1 MGLEGGSLAAFPP
14 PVNILVYSRAMLEER
29 LNEDMKAAL
38 KGGNQARLSTLR
50 MLRSAVLVEKKK
62 DVSITTLPDGDAIR
76 AFQSYAKK
84 LKDSIAEYQKLGK
97 TDDVAKIQ
105 SELKIVE
112 EYLPAMLSEAESREL
127 VRAVVSELNASSMK
141 DLGRVMKEVQ
151 ARAQGRGDGKLL
163 SDIVRSSL
171 S

>member
-14 PVNILVYSRAMLEER
+14 PVNILVYWRTMLEER
-29 LNEDMKAAL
+29 LNEDMKASL

-50 MLRSAVLVEKKK
+50 MLRSAILVEKKK
-62 DVSITTLPDGDAIR
+62 DVSITTLPDSEAIR

-112 EYLPAMLSEAESREL
+112 EYLPATLSEAESREL

-141 DLGRVMKEVQ
+141 DMGRVMKEVQ
-151 ARAQGRGDGKLL
+151 TRAQGRGDGKLL
-163 SDIVRSSL
+163 SDLVRSSL

>member
-14 PVNILVYSRAMLEER
+14 PVNILVYWRTMLEER

-50 MLRSAVLVEKKK
+50 MLRSQVLLEKKK
-62 DVSITTLPDGDAIR
+62 DVSITTLPDADAIR
-76 AFQSYAKK
+76 AFQAYAKK

-97 TDDVAKIQ
+97 TEDVTKIQ
-105 SELKIVE
+105 GELEIVE
-112 EYLPAMLSEAESREL
+112 EYLPTMLSEAESREL
-127 VRAVVSELNASSMK
+127 VRAVVAELGATSMK
-141 DLGRVMKEVQ
+141 DMGRVMKEVQ
-151 ARAQGRGDGKLL
+151 VRAQGRGDGKTL
-163 SDIVRSSL
+163 SDLVRGSL

>member
-1 MGLEGGSLAAFPP
+1 MGLEGGSLEAFPC
-14 PVNILVYSRAMLEER
+14 PVNILVYSGAMLEER

-50 MLRSAVLVEKKK
+50 MLRSALLLEKKK
-62 DVSITTLPDGDAIR
+62 DVSITTLPDPDAIR
-76 AFQSYAKK
+76 AFQAYAKK

-97 TDDVAKIQ
+97 AEDVAKIQ
-105 SELKIVE
+105 GERKIVE
-112 EYLPAMLSEAESREL
+112 EYLPAMLSEAESREM
-127 VRAVVSELNASSMK
+127 VRAVIAELNASSMK
-141 DLGRVMKEVQ
+141 DMGRVMKEVQ

-163 SDIVRSSL
+163 SDLVRSSL

>member
-1 MGLEGGSLAAFPP
+1 
-14 PVNILVYSRAMLEER
+14 MLEDR

-38 KGGNQARLSTLR
+38 KGGDQARLSTLR
-50 MLRSAVLVEKKK
+50 MLRSQILIEKKRE
-62 DVSITTLPDGDAIR
+62 VSITTLPDADAIR

-97 TDDVAKIQ
+97 AEDVARI
-105 SELKIVE
+105 SGELKVVE
-112 EYLPAMLSEAESREL
+112 EYLPATLSEAESRDM
-127 VRAVVSELNASSMK
+127 VRSVISELGATSMK
-141 DLGRVMKEVQ
+141 DMGRVMKEVQ

-163 SDIVRSSL
+163 SDLVRGSL